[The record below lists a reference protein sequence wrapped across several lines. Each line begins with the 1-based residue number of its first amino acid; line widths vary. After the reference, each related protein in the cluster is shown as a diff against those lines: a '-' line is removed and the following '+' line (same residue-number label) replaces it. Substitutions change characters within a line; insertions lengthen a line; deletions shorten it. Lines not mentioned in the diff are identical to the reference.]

1 MGAEGAGGR
10 ESYPTND
17 IPNKHI
23 YDAFL
28 TPSGLQKRSQ
38 MAIIDYVQNQTAGK
52 VSLKFT
58 CRINLRK

>member
-1 MGAEGAGGR
+1 MTFTFTNKISNLLFPLGAEGAGGR

-28 TPSGLQKRSQ
+28 IPSGLQKRSQ
-38 MAIIDYVQNQTAGK
+38 MAIIDYV
-52 VSLKFT
+52 
-58 CRINLRK
+58 